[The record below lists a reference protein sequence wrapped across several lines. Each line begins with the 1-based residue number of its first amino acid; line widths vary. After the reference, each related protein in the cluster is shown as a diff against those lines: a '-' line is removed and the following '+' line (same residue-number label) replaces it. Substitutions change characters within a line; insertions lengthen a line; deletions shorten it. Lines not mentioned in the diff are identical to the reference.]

1 MLNVIRSFLK
11 VANTRSLAT
20 VPSIA
25 GARNHEQLSENR
37 FVKPREVWISSLE
50 TEEENLEGI
59 KTLHPKIFAATPRI
73 DIIHSNLE
81 WQRKYRFVSFAH
93 AKLRFEC
100 RGKKLKF
107 ICTEPGSIVFCSLRW
122 RSQAVA
128 SKRPWKSSPWIN
140 PIASVPWRRRRSRT
154 KISDHTFL
162 HASVLYPSSWTHDN
176 SFCQTGT
183 E

>member
-1 MLNVIRSFLK
+1 MK

-25 GARNHEQLSENR
+25 GARIQEQLSDNQFSSK
-37 FVKPREVWISSLE
+37 FVKPREVWISNLE

-100 RGKKLKF
+100 RG
-107 ICTEPGSIVFCSLRW
+107 
-122 RSQAVA
+122 
-128 SKRPWKSSPWIN
+128 N
-140 PIASVPWRRRRSRT
+140 
-154 KISDHTFL
+154 
-162 HASVLYPSSWTHDN
+162 
-176 SFCQTGT
+176 
-183 E
+183 